1 MILAIR
7 GPVSSFSLA
16 HFVDIKIHRWCL
28 KTWQIGFINMFLALR
43 NMFERNSL
51 STSSRSLSFLTGQ
64 RPWRRPRPSL
74 VSSSARPPHTL
85 TSSIPTTSSS
95 PLSKQSSLISNNS
108 CSRLDDPSS
117 FCNFQVLIWP
127 KGSKHLTFFF
137 RFRRTSRSRA
147 GLRSWRTI
155 LSCWSISFWQIS
167 ESIRTTMI
175 RLRYFLIFHRSL
187 NLHENVWYWKR
198 ALPMSKGSG
207 SQTFPVLGPLKIF

>member
-1 MILAIR
+1 M
-7 GPVSSFSLA
+7 
-16 HFVDIKIHRWCL
+16 
-28 KTWQIGFINMFLALR
+28 FIALR

-51 STSSRSLSFLTGQ
+51 STSSRSLSFLTGR

-74 VSSSARPPHTL
+74 VSNSARPQHTL

-117 FCNFQVLIWP
+117 FWNFQVLIWP
-127 KGSKHLTFFF
+127 KGSKHMTIFF

-147 GLRSWRTI
+147 GLRSWRTT

-175 RLRYFLIFHRSL
+175 RLRYFLIFHRTLKCAWKCLILEACSSYVL
-187 NLHENVWYWKR
+187 GQWFPNFSGARTTKNILVLREAQNIDLYWD
-198 ALPMSKGSG
+198 
-207 SQTFPVLGPLKIF
+207 SQTTWASMADH